1 MIGGKEL
8 DLHLL
13 YGEVTKK
20 GGFEK
25 VIILTFQFLSFF
37 FFFPSFGAGRLKK
50 GDMGFV
56 CLMIFAS
63 GVIMDR
69 LLERRNGRM

>member
-25 VIILTFQFLSFF
+25 VIILTFHFF
-37 FFFPSFGAGRLKK
+37 FFFFQVLEL
-50 GDMGFV
+50 GD
-56 CLMIFAS
+56 
-63 GVIMDR
+63 
-69 LLERRNGRM
+69 

>member
-37 FFFPSFGAGRLKK
+37 FSSKFWSWEIEK
-50 GDMGFV
+50 G
-56 CLMIFAS
+56 
-63 GVIMDR
+63 
-69 LLERRNGRM
+69 

>member
-1 MIGGKEL
+1 MEKSL
-8 DLHLL
+8 KRVVLKRSLYLL
-13 YGEVTKK
+13 
-20 GGFEK
+20 FSSS
-25 VIILTFQFLSFF
+25 LFF
-37 FFFPSFGAGRLKK
+37 FLPSFGAGRLKK

-56 CLMIFAS
+56 CLMIFGS